1 MKKILLLLLFTAP
14 VMAQN
19 GFKMEDGSIVWE
31 RFYNAPTADIK
42 ALIATNEKLSITSDA
57 DDTYMGVGEAVK
69 NTCASGSVLMKCDT
83 NFSFTIM
90 KVADGYLVKVK
101 DFRFLEK
108 YGPMQLRIIP
118 NSLEKYYLEYGK
130 IRTTPKTQTDLACVD
145 SFLSGVFSGH
155 AMPSESPALTSN

>member
-14 VMAQN
+14 IMAQN

-31 RFYNAPTADIK
+31 RFYNAPNTDIK
-42 ALIATNEKLSITSDA
+42 SLIATNEKLSLISDA
-57 DDTYMGVGEAVK
+57 EDTYIGVGEGVH

-83 NFSFTIM
+83 NFSFIIM

-118 NSLEKYYLEYGK
+118 TSLEKYYLEYGK
-130 IRTTPKTQTDLACVD
+130 IRTTPKTQTDLACVEN
-145 SFLSGVFSGH
+145 FLAGVFSGKTVP
-155 AMPSESPALTSN
+155 AESPALTSN